1 MDSDKYRNLS
11 KYLKKK
17 IYPEGFTKQNKTTLR
32 KFAKKFEYD
41 SKLES
46 LFYVAKEEDGTA
58 LRRLVITE
66 EEKARVFEECNPTP
80 FSGHAGLD
88 NTLTQIKERFYWP
101 DYYKD
106 TIEMVSYKF
115 YFFVEPGAQSPSGF
129 SALARLYYLARPT
142 KTAMLRRLQHRKMQF
157 YSCLPFDSFV
167 QYSCGW
173 LFGIRRSQLP
183 AIAAFLACKIK
194 AFQTMKCCSA
204 KQCYAVVKPGGGGG
218 TPI

>member
-1 MDSDKYRNLS
+1 MDSDKYRNLF

-17 IYPEGFTKQNKTTLR
+17 VYPEGFTKQNKTTLR

-88 NTLTQIKERFYWP
+88 NTLTQIQERFYWP

-115 YFFVEPGAQSPSGF
+115 YLFANAPSR
-129 SALARLYYLARPT
+129 S
-142 KTAMLRRLQHRKMQF
+142 
-157 YSCLPFDSFV
+157 
-167 QYSCGW
+167 W
-173 LFGIRRSQLP
+173 LL
-183 AIAAFLACKIK
+183 
-194 AFQTMKCCSA
+194 KC
-204 KQCYAVVKPGGGGG
+204 PR
-218 TPI
+218 

>member
-1 MDSDKYRNLS
+1 MDSDKYRNLF

-17 IYPEGFTKQNKTTLR
+17 VYPEGFTKQNKTTLR

-41 SKLES
+41 SELES

-101 DYYKD
+101 NYYKD

-115 YFFVEPGAQSPSGF
+115 YLFANAPSR
-129 SALARLYYLARPT
+129 S
-142 KTAMLRRLQHRKMQF
+142 
-157 YSCLPFDSFV
+157 
-167 QYSCGW
+167 W
-173 LFGIRRSQLP
+173 LL
-183 AIAAFLACKIK
+183 
-194 AFQTMKCCSA
+194 KC
-204 KQCYAVVKPGGGGG
+204 PR
-218 TPI
+218 

>member
-1 MDSDKYRNLS
+1 M
-11 KYLKKK
+11 
-17 IYPEGFTKQNKTTLR
+17 
-32 KFAKKFEYD
+32 
-41 SKLES
+41 
-46 LFYVAKEEDGTA
+46 AKEEDGTA

-115 YFFVEPGAQSPSGF
+115 YFFVEPGAQSPRGF

-142 KTAMLRRLQHRKMQF
+142 KTAMLRRLYTRYPKKCFTQIYRDLYIWRRHAGAHPVEHQRGGRKPTETSVTEF
-157 YSCLPFDSFV
+157 CYKRV
-167 QYSCGW
+167 N
-173 LFGIRRSQLP
+173 LFFEELIS
-183 AIAAFLACKIK
+183 IK
-194 AFQTMKCCSA
+194 VIIFQIHKLFR
-204 KQCYAVVKPGGGGG
+204 
-218 TPI
+218 